1 MRDSTSRGPTSR
13 GPARCDSA
21 SHGPT
26 SRGPTSRGPT
36 SHGPTSRGSAMCEFP
51 PRELRH
57 VAQTPA
63 PHGRPCSL
71 KPSSH
76 AVADQDFAQCGA
88 LEVAHN
94 RSCSLKPSSYAAAD
108 QGLAQWATSE
118 VAHDRSCS
126 LKPSS
131 YAAADQGLAQW
142 GGSEIAHDRSCS
154 LKPSSHAS
162 AEQGFAQQGALDAAR
177 GGQCPPKASSQVPR
191 SPASAKPRRPT
202 SANPNRARKHVSGA
216 TRNIAFKAGLP
227 FDKEIVERALD
238 AMTHV
243 THHDTKTMLELLFD
257 AFMGLGIVNA
267 ECVKGLL
274 CPELSLVLLSGIG
287 LLGTDIT
294 MTTTKTLRGVAFLD
308 APSSMSIAFHIKN
321 FWNLCVNGMPNIPT
335 ECIDVYLVDSCFSA
349 LKHMTFLLG
358 GLPLQG
364 SLAVSYMGVHGPDS
378 RGYFPMN
385 AGQTMP
391 FHAEMYSDSSLFL
404 PRFASK
410 FVSKRECAKVAMWT
424 SPTGAEYKHL
434 EMGAPIPPLPPKVRT
449 FPEEV

>member
-1 MRDSTSRGPTSR
+1 MQHSTARGSSSRCSTSRGPTSR
-13 GPARCDSA
+13 
-21 SHGPT
+21 
-26 SRGPTSRGPT
+26 
-36 SHGPTSRGSAMCEFP
+36 GPTSRGSAMCEFP
-51 PRELRH
+51 PRELHH

-71 KPSSH
+71 KPSSR
-76 AVADQDFAQCGA
+76 AAAEQDFAQWGA
-88 LEVAHN
+88 LEIAHN
-94 RSCSLKPSSYAAAD
+94 RSCSLKPSSYATED
-108 QGLAQWATSE
+108 QGFAQWPTSE

-131 YAAADQGLAQW
+131 YAAADQGFAQW
-142 GGSEIAHDRSCS
+142 PTSEVAHDRLCS
-154 LKPSSHAS
+154 RKQASHAS

-177 GGQCPPKASSQVPR
+177 SGQCPPKASSQVPR
-191 SPASAKPRRPT
+191 RPASANPT
-202 SANPNRARKHVSGA
+202 RTRKHVPGA

-287 LLGTDIT
+287 LLGTEIT
-294 MTTTKTLRGVAFLD
+294 MTTTKTLRGVEFLD

-364 SLAVSYMGVHGPDS
+364 SLAVSYTGVHGPGS
-378 RGYFPMN
+378 CGYFPMN